1 MSRYQIF
8 ETEQFL
14 NDVEEAAVWILQTNS
29 DQSEEFALTKLS
41 DFQSDIKA
49 LKNRLRDFPESGE
62 ADEIF
67 GLRKFPLYDGR
78 YSAKWIVSH
87 SDLFVTLI
95 SLVDS
100 KYPKQLRRFYFEE

>member
-49 LKNRLRDFPESGE
+49 LKNRLRDFRSMMVGIQLSG
-62 ADEIF
+62 
-67 GLRKFPLYDGR
+67 L
-78 YSAKWIVSH
+78 
-87 SDLFVTLI
+87 
-95 SLVDS
+95 
-100 KYPKQLRRFYFEE
+100 